1 MFCLYAQPLPPLAGG
16 AADHIA
22 CTNALM
28 MMKNLPCRFYEYIFI
43 ERAKLS
49 RGEYKKMSKYYFDR
63 PANDR
68 VPFELE
74 KPIRSGI
81 YPVIDTDLARDN
93 LENDLTAAD
102 LQDL

>member
-1 MFCLYAQPLPPLAGG
+1 
-16 AADHIA
+16 
-22 CTNALM
+22 
-28 MMKNLPCRFYEYIFI
+28 
-43 ERAKLS
+43 
-49 RGEYKKMSKYYFDR
+49 MSKYFFDR
-63 PANDR
+63 PTNDR

-74 KPIRSGI
+74 KPIRPGI